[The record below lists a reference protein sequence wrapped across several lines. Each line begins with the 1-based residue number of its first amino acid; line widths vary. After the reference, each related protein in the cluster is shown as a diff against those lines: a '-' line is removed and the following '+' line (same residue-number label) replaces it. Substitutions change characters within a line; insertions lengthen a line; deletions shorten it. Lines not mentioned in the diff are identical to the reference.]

1 MSSSSVATSS
11 GGDHR
16 RSSAREGDGRGPGEL
31 APGAWYGLVALALAA
46 VFALSVVLTVNGGLR
61 WDDFGNLRFSR
72 ETGVLDYLLTPVFDH
87 FAPGHRALS
96 LLQYALGPANT
107 VAMHLVMSGIQTL
120 ALAGF
125 VATAGRLYGRRVW
138 IPVLAVLVSVSTVFV
153 DIQLWF
159 AASLHQV
166 PALAAGLWALFFF
179 LRYRQDDRSRS
190 LLASVV
196 LVVVGLTFIS
206 KVLLIVGVIYL
217 LDQLLLRPTTK
228 VREVVGR
235 TLDEWP
241 LWLAYVLPVTVYLV
255 LASEV
260 VTPSGPLSRTGSI
273 LTGLREGWL
282 ERFTP
287 QLFGWDAAVV
297 ESHPAS
303 HLVLLMLVQALAA
316 GAIYLAARRRR
327 DSLRVVAI
335 VLVVVVINAFM
346 TLVLRIDAFGTQVS
360 LFHRYWLEPIVLAA
374 LLLPW
379 GFVQPPDPDA
389 PPRLQRPPRLLRGAV
404 TGSLFLVVVGVLSTW
419 SAWHLV
425 DDHSAYR
432 ARAWLDDV
440 RAAVDSADGRPSIVD
455 DVTPVAWTPI
465 WTLSDFHYLI
475 PDARFLDDPDGQMI
489 AGDRL
494 VDPEYE
500 PFFQLD
506 GAEMPSN
513 TLIQIDGDVSVEGT
527 ALCATS
533 EADVELLV
541 QESEVRRFGLGTFHG
556 DGTVLFVPRNEQ
568 GEDQPTR
575 QLYEGAEG
583 TSTVFFPMDLW
594 SWTAFRIR
602 LLPTDDGDAVCL
614 DDLSVGIVE
623 NAPPIPG

>member
-11 GGDHR
+11 GGARR
-16 RSSAREGDGRGPGEL
+16 RSSAREDAGRGPGEL
-31 APGAWYGLVALALAA
+31 APGAWYGLVAVALAA

-72 ETGVLDYLLTPVFDH
+72 ETGALDYLLTPVFDH

-107 VAMHLVMSGIQTL
+107 VAMHLVMSGIQAL

-125 VATAGRLYGRRVW
+125 VATAGRLYGRRMW
-138 IPVLAVLVSVSTVFV
+138 IPVLTVLVSVSTVFV

-166 PALAAGLWALFFF
+166 PALAAGLWALYFF
-179 LRYRQDDRSRS
+179 LRYRQDDSSRS
-190 LLASVV
+190 LPVSVA
-196 LVVVGLTFIS
+196 LVVIGLTFIS
-206 KVLLIVGVIYL
+206 KVLLIIGVIYL
-217 LDQLLLRPTTK
+217 VDQLLLRPTTK

-241 LWLAYVLPVTVYLV
+241 LWLAYVLPVAVYLV
-255 LASEV
+255 FASDF
-260 VTPSGPLSRTGSI
+260 VTPTQGTSRAGSI
-273 LTGLREGWL
+273 VAGLREGWL

-287 QLFGWDAAVV
+287 LLFGWDATVA
-297 ESHPAS
+297 ESDRAT
-303 HLVLLMLVQALAA
+303 HLALLMLVQALVA
-316 GAIYLAARRRR
+316 GAIYLTARRRR

-335 VLVVVVINAFM
+335 VLTVVVVNAVM
-346 TLVLRIDAFGTQVS
+346 TLVLRIDAFGSQVAV
-360 LFHRYWLEPIVLAA
+360 FHRYWLEPIVLAA

-389 PPRLQRPPRLLRGAV
+389 PPRLQRPPRLLRGTV

-425 DDHSAYR
+425 DDHPAYR
-432 ARAWLDDV
+432 ARAWLEDV

-465 WTLSDFHYLI
+465 WTLSDFSYLI

-494 VDPEYE
+494 VDPQYE
-500 PFFQLD
+500 PFFELD

-513 TLIQIDGDVSVEGT
+513 SLIQIDGDVSVEGT

-533 EADVELLV
+533 ETDVELLV
-541 QESEVRRFGLGTFHG
+541 QESEVRRFGQATFHG
-556 DGTVLFVPRNEQ
+556 SGTVLFVPRTEV
-568 GEDQPTR
+568 GEERPSR
-575 QLYEGAEG
+575 QLYEGDDD
-583 TSTVFFPMDLW
+583 TSTVFFPAELW
-594 SWTAFRIR
+594 SWSSFIVRM
-602 LLPTDDGDAVCL
+602 LPTDGEPVCL
-614 DDLSVGIVE
+614 DDLSIGVVE
-623 NAPPIPG
+623 NAPPLPE